1 MWCKTSWSSLEFFCQ
16 GQSLPN
22 FILLK
27 LVIDDKH
34 DFLVQVGNSQ
44 KKKKIKN
51 KNTMWTKMMI
61 NIQFD
66 GVVSFSYKTVL

>member
-1 MWCKTSWSSLEFFCQ
+1 MWYKTSWSSLEFFCQ
-16 GQSLPN
+16 SQSLPN

-44 KKKKIKN
+44 KKKDKKQEHHVN
-51 KNTMWTKMMI
+51 KN
-61 NIQFD
+61 D
-66 GVVSFSYKTVL
+66 D

>member
-16 GQSLPN
+16 SQSLPN

-34 DFLVQVGNSQ
+34 DVLVQVGNSQ